1 MGEVPLMQR
10 SVSVTRAGS
19 FSHVLQTFAMSLL
32 VSFVG
37 TLVGAM
43 FIPASLIPL
52 FIVIELGMLVASI
65 VIRIRGRN
73 IGYTFL
79 YVFTAVSGV
88 TLYPVIEAYGSRLGA
103 NVVSGAFLSTAAI
116 FGGLSLY
123 AARSKR
129 DFSFLGGFLFAGTIG
144 LVLMGL
150 LSLFLHFGSATTM
163 VWSMIGVLLFSGWV
177 LYDVAQYR
185 HGIDPDQVPLAA
197 LNIYLDFINLF
208 LYILRFLASIAGIN
222 RD

>member
-1 MGEVPLMQR
+1 MKHYMQR
-10 SVSVTRAGS
+10 SITTTHAGS
-19 FSHVLQTFAMSLL
+19 LSHVLQTFALSLL

-37 TLVGAM
+37 MLFGAM
-43 FIPASLIPL
+43 LVPPSLVPL
-52 FIVIELGMLVASI
+52 FIVIEVVMLIASI

-79 YVFTAVSGV
+79 YVFTAISGV
-88 TLYPVIEAYGSRLGA
+88 TLYPVIEAYGSALGA

-150 LSLFLHFGSATTM
+150 LGLFLHFGSATTLLI
-163 VWSMIGVLLFSGWV
+163 SMIGILIFSGWV
-177 LYDVAQYR
+177 LYDIAQYR
-185 HGIDPDQVPLAA
+185 HGIDPEQVPLAA

>member
-1 MGEVPLMQR
+1 MKLYMQR
-10 SVSVTRAGS
+10 SITITHAGS
-19 FSHVLQTFAMSLL
+19 LSHIMRTFALSLL

-37 TLVGAM
+37 MLVGAM
-43 FIPASLIPL
+43 LVPPSVVPL
-52 FIVIELGMLVASI
+52 FIFIELGMLIASI

-79 YVFTAVSGV
+79 YMFTAVSGV
-88 TLYPVIEAYGSRLGA
+88 TLYPVIEAYGSTIGA
-103 NVVSGAFLSTAAI
+103 NAVSGAFLSTAAI

-129 DFSFLGGFLFAGTIG
+129 DFSFLGGFLIAGTIG

-150 LSLFLHFGSATTM
+150 ISLFVHFGSAT
-163 VWSMIGVLLFSGWV
+163 VLVVSMIGILIFSGWV
-177 LYDVAQYR
+177 LYDIAQYR

-208 LYILRFLASIAGIN
+208 LYILRFIASIAGLN